1 MEGAVRSGYLAA
13 ENVSRAAGEP
23 ANFIQADL
31 AATGL
36 MRLLP

>member
-1 MEGAVRSGYLAA
+1 
-13 ENVSRAAGEP
+13 VSRADGGA
-23 ANFIQADL
+23 ATFVQADL